1 MKERPI
7 ITLQRYEK
15 MKKMLRGTTDDVQ
28 LVINIVDQCDIEKSL
43 LYILALIPFKYDDFY
58 TMSTRFITSERFR
71 HFLIDEA
78 ELGVLKIPV
87 TFDLNMSLSI
97 LVSARIKYKKKLST
111 KEKKF
116 LISEYIEH
124 PKEAGMHTM
133 TKLNPK
139 KRR

>member
-1 MKERPI
+1 MKGSDE
-7 ITLQRYEK
+7 
-15 MKKMLRGTTDDVQ
+15 DVT
-28 LVINIVDQCDIEKSL
+28 LVIDIVDQCNIEESL

-97 LVSARIKYKKKLST
+97 LESARIKYKKKLST
-111 KEKKF
+111 KDKKF

-124 PKEAGMHTM
+124 PKEGSMYAK

-139 KRR
+139 KQR